1 MKCFCHLPSLREVCI
16 PSTLRNIARRAF
28 AGCTQ
33 LRTFYKT
40 GKSTTWRGPYARVNA
55 FDKCEQRDK
64 PKWLRFR
71 QMPKTS
77 GEKTSLKQCAR
88 TYSCLFSAPNEKA
101 LHCQQCDLPW
111 ATSCSV
117 KDSCGFNWLTAKNH
131 LDAHHAQ
138 SRACNAAEVRNGNLA
153 AVYLLF
159 PRVRTPC
166 GHGAQV
172 IIEGREI
179 QSDGGEKDKDNP
191 TTNQT
196 KPTTAHR
203 PRLHHQVVFPLY

>member
-1 MKCFCHLPSLREVCI
+1 MGKCGREQGCDFCAHEVDLHKSFAIFTGPRPDIVEATRQTELFNACATKC
-16 PSTLRNIARRAF
+16 TLRQRSRF
-28 AGCTQ
+28 VGMVHVKGDGC
-33 LRTFYKT
+33 K
-40 GKSTTWRGPYARVNA
+40 
-55 FDKCEQRDK
+55 
-64 PKWLRFR
+64 
-71 QMPKTS
+71 
-77 GEKTSLKQCAR
+77 
-88 TYSCLFSAPNEKA
+88 LF
-101 LHCQQCDLPW
+101 
-111 ATSCSV
+111 
-117 KDSCGFNWLTAKNH
+117 
-131 LDAHHAQ
+131 
-138 SRACNAAEVRNGNLA
+138 
-153 AVYLLF
+153 F